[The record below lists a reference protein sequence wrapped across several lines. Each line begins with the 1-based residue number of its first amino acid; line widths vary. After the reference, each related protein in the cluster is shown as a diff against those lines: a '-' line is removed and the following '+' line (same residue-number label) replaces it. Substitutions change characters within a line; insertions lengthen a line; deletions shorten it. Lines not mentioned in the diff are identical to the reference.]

1 MHGSEF
7 RSLELFAGAGLGIL
21 GTHHLLGWRSV
32 GYVEMA
38 GYPCKVLEARIKDGL
53 LSPAP
58 IFQMHTSE
66 FIRLGYAAKYRG
78 VANVVTAGFPCQP
91 FSNAGQQQAG
101 NDERNGWPDTLRIIR
116 EVRPEWV
123 FLENVTGLLAG
134 SHGYFG
140 TVLGELAQSGYDAVW
155 RVLSAAEVGAPHKRD
170 RVWIV
175 AHAQE
180 QHRAVK
186 GRETYEPGWMGEI
199 MAHADD
205 QWQLQPEGTIQEFR
219 GWPGYSGQELA
230 DSSIERKTTAQQ
242 RGQWDEPVSSG
253 TPLANANGNGR
264 NRQSQ
269 WKIVTDETGEQAQL
283 ESDLCCEVGNAER
296 QSLAL
301 GQGQRNNAQ
310 QKQPPAVG
318 AGGQGREWW
327 ATEPGLGRVAHGV
340 PNRVDRLKAI
350 GNGQVP
356 AVVAEVWRLLTSDFI
371 TLE

>member
-91 FSNAGQQQAG
+91 FSNAGKQQAG

-116 EVRPEWV
+116 EVQPKWV
-123 FLENVTGLLAG
+123 FLENVTGLLTG

-140 TVLGELAQSGYDAVW
+140 TILGELAESGYNAVW

-175 AHAQE
+175 AHDNS
-180 QHRAVK
+180 R
-186 GRETYEPGWMGEI
+186 GRW
-199 MAHADD
+199 
-205 QWQLQPEGTIQEFR
+205 PE
-219 GWPGYSGQELA
+219 W
-230 DSSIERKTTAQQ
+230 Q
-242 RGQWDEPVSSG
+242 RGRLAEIPGFGANQPVEVTELDSKVAH
-253 TPLANANGNGR
+253 TNGNGR

-283 ESDLCCEVGNAER
+283 ESDLCCDVGNAER

-327 ATEPGLGRVAHGV
+327 AVEPGLDRVANGV